1 MGPQWA
7 LNGLSGCVKKCGET
21 NQLWGGN
28 HHDISELCALL
39 MLHLGGMP
47 VYAVSISIRGI
58 RGIPHFQKHPNNWDD
73 WNEGVNVRVNHSNWC
88 ESELKPAGMNFTPGL
103 GFQDMYGFYIFL

>member
-1 MGPQWA
+1 M
-7 LNGLSGCVKKCGET
+7 
-21 NQLWGGN
+21 
-28 HHDISELCALL
+28 ISPNSVPFDAA
-39 MLHLGGMP
+39 LGG
-47 VYAVSISIRGI
+47 YAGAVSISIRGI